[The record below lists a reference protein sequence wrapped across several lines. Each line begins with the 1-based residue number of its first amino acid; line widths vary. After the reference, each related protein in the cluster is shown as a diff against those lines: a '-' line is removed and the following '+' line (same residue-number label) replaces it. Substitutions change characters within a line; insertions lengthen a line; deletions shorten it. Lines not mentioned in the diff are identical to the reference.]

1 MTDERKVYR
10 FTVETKI
17 RERTQYD
24 CIYGTGTSPG
34 LYTEKEMQSI
44 VSQMMP
50 GGVQTKRIDKIE
62 QAFERF
68 LKRIRQNLHVVVCLS
83 YRGKTAILLNLV
95 GLCKAV
101 YRIEIILSVF
111 QVSTF

>member
-1 MTDERKVYR
+1 MDV
-10 FTVETKI
+10 V
-17 RERTQYD
+17 
-24 CIYGTGTSPG
+24 GTSPG
-34 LYTEKEMQSI
+34 LYTDDELQSI

-83 YRGKTAILLNLV
+83 YRGKTCGKSI
-95 GLCKAV
+95 
-101 YRIEIILSVF
+101 
-111 QVSTF
+111 